1 MPRKSGQKGHKLSAT
16 SPPPKNT
23 SSDEEGADGAS
34 ETSEILKKL
43 EQFRAETA
51 GNFNELKQEVS
62 DINGHFGQL
71 KIRMDDAEERIA
83 LNEDREME
91 LTKVLFHMMC
101 KQKQLEDKCE
111 DLESRARRKNLR
123 IYLVPEKTE
132 GNDMNA
138 FLETLFRDKRNI
150 QEEIH
155 IERAHRATSV
165 SAGRKEQA
173 RSIIVRFR
181 SYKEKQRVLQ
191 AAWSK
196 KDIRI
201 NDRRIYFDE
210 DFTADVYRERTMY
223 RSVRKQL
230 QERNIKSRICKT
242 QIVLARR
249 KNKNLCHSPGS
260 SRWITGVWSNNG
272 SFAKRAGL
280 GDSSAGGRLA
290 FSPQ

>member
-1 MPRKSGQKGHKLSAT
+1 MFNNAEKIGTQKGHKLSAT
-16 SPPPKNT
+16 TPPPKNT
-23 SSDEEGADGAS
+23 SSDEECADGAR

-43 EQFRAETA
+43 EQFRAETV

-111 DLESRARRKNLR
+111 NLESRARQKNVR
-123 IYLVPEKTE
+123 IYLVPVKTE

-138 FLETLFRDKRNI
+138 FLETLFRDELNI

-155 IERAHRATSV
+155 IERAHRATGV

-173 RSIIVRFR
+173 RSIIVRF
-181 SYKEKQRVLQ
+181 SKLQ
-191 AAWSK
+191 GETK
-196 KDIRI
+196 C
-201 NDRRIYFDE
+201 
-210 DFTADVYRERTMY
+210 Y
-223 RSVRKQL
+223 RSHGLKRTSGLMTEGLILMKISQL
-230 QERNIKSRICKT
+230 MSIENVQCTE
-242 QIVLARR
+242 A
-249 KNKNLCHSPGS
+249 
-260 SRWITGVWSNNG
+260 
-272 SFAKRAGL
+272 
-280 GDSSAGGRLA
+280 
-290 FSPQ
+290 